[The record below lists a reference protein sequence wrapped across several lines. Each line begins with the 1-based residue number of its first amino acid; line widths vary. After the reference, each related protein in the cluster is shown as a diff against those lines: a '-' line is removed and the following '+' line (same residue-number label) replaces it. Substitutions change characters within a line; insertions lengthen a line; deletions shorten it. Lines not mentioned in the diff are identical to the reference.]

1 MSTITADVGAA
12 LGISPLSRMAYSYA
26 PGGHADLV
34 AMDRRWQWTSLH
46 PEMIRRHLAAYF
58 SHPGTVITGH
68 DDNGLPILVTP
79 MGLEGA
85 GRKAGEPARLNFWS
99 RNSRTHLPGRPSR
112 STPEGRAWLEPGMA
126 SIAYPGTSVH
136 EVDTYQGHCLAVDSI
151 GWQDGW
157 FGENVARFGLKTFW
171 NVNRE
176 PWHTQPYGYG
186 NSKSELQAD
195 LARLG
200 LHATV
205 LPVIPLATP
214 HPQPTSKPTPL
225 DPEEDDMP
233 RYTFSHPQFAEWFLC
248 GSAPAVNASRETV
261 QAANVPHIEAAHVGE
276 LEGYARQAG
285 LTHLTRA
292 DTKARIPLDTAL
304 GRLRSAKS

>member
-1 MSTITADVGAA
+1 MTTITADIGAA
-12 LGISPLSRMAYSYA
+12 LGTSPLSRMAYSYA
-26 PGGHADLV
+26 PGGHSDLV

-46 PEMIRRHLAAYF
+46 PEMIRRHLVAYF

-85 GRKAGEPARLNFWS
+85 GREAGEPARLNFWS

-112 STPEGRAWLEPGMA
+112 STPEGRAWLKPGMA

-136 EVDTYQGHCLAVDSI
+136 EVDTFEGHCLAVDSI

-176 PWHTQPYGYG
+176 PWHTQPNGYG
-186 NSKSELQAD
+186 NSKSALQAD
-195 LARLG
+195 LARRG
-200 LHATV
+200 LPTIV
-205 LPVIPLATP
+205 LPAIPLATP
-214 HPQPTSKPTPL
+214 TPTPL
-225 DPEEDDMP
+225 DPEEDEDMKALLLWKDE
-233 RYTFSHPQFAEWFLC
+233 RYAEVWLI
-248 GSAPAVNASRETV
+248 GNGPAINVSAQVFNHYRALDVPYLVNR
-261 QAANVPHIEAAHVGE
+261 HDGM
-276 LEGYARQAG
+276 
-285 LTHLTRA
+285 
-292 DTKARIPLDTAL
+292 
-304 GRLRSAKS
+304 LRSCMHQSGITTPTPV